1 MKTKQVIKK
10 IISSNPV
17 TADLY
22 KKFRINKYS
31 KAIDLEDIII
41 YCNSFC
47 NAQCS
52 FCDVPKV
59 SKEDG
64 IASGI
69 ARPLLDSPLY
79 MSTKLFEQIMSDN
92 LVHEGKSKFVNF
104 LMTEPLL
111 SKNLGE
117 MLRIAKSYRHTTK
130 VTTNGYLLSKRADE
144 IAPYIDF
151 LQISIDALQ
160 PLHDEIRGKGFFE
173 KAINGLRD
181 IKKISNAHIEIN
193 VTMAPTTYKQSYD
206 LLEYVDT
213 LDLGIDEVRFQL
225 LDFVSESMSK
235 QHNEMHPMIPQSPT
249 DSDEGLSLS
258 FADIDSSEILDIF
271 NKIRKFKA
279 KNISRIYLKPNLTTL
294 NEVDKYFNPSGEA
307 LLGHD
312 VCATPFNQLAVSTSG
327 DVYWHMRCYN
337 DYKLGNINN
346 TSLRDIFHGMDAEI
360 FRNEFK
366 KNDCCMEACTR
377 CCGIMGAE
385 QVS

>member
-1 MKTKQVIKK
+1 MRTKTAIRQ
-10 IISSNPV
+10 IIHSNPV

-22 KKFRINKYS
+22 RKFRINKYS
-31 KAIDLEDIII
+31 KVIDLQDIII

-47 NAQCS
+47 NAECS

-69 ARPLLDSPLY
+69 ARPLLGSPLY

-92 LVHEGKSKFVNF
+92 LVHGGKPKFVNF

-117 MLRIAKSYRHTTK
+117 MLRIAKSYGHTTK

-144 IAPYIDF
+144 IAPYLDF

-160 PLHDEIRGKGFFE
+160 PLHDEIRGKGFFDR
-173 KAINGLRD
+173 AMNGLAD
-181 IKKISNAHIEIN
+181 IKKISNARIEIN

-206 LLEYVDT
+206 LLAYLDA

-235 QHNEMHPMIPQSPT
+235 QHNEMHPMIPQSST
-249 DSDEGLSLS
+249 GSDEDLA
-258 FADIDSSEILDIF
+258 FTDIDSSEILGIF

-279 KNISRIYLKPNLTTL
+279 KNVKQIYLKPNLTTL
-294 NEVDKYFNPSGEA
+294 NEVDKYFNASGEA
-307 LLGHD
+307 LLGND
-312 VCATPFNQLAVSTSG
+312 VCSTPFNQLAVSTSG

-346 TSLRDIFHGMDAEI
+346 TSLHNIFHGMDSAI

-366 KNDCCMEACTR
+366 KSDCCMEACTR
-377 CCGIMGAE
+377 CCGLMSAE
-385 QVS
+385 QVF